1 MTEDTSFISGIENR
15 SKVKITV
22 ERMLST
28 FDIFGDNREET
39 IINGL
44 PTKCQK
50 FKKGQEFIVEKDL
63 EKPKDFCSWAWND
76 IQRDVVVLCFGG
88 HYPWI
93 KEGLSVTYSCC
104 TDGLRPVVFR
114 LEKIES

>member
-1 MTEDTSFISGIENR
+1 MPDK

-28 FDIFGDNREET
+28 FDIFGDSLDKATINRIE
-39 IINGL
+39 
-44 PTKCQK
+44 TKCQQ

-63 EKPKDFCSWAWND
+63 EKPKDFCSWAWSD
-76 IQRDVVVLCFGG
+76 IQRDVVVLSFGG
-88 HYPWI
+88 HFPAI
-93 KEGLSVTYSCC
+93 KEGIYVTYSCC
-104 TDGLRPVVFR
+104 TDGLRPVIFR

>member
-1 MTEDTSFISGIENR
+1 MPDE

-28 FDIFGDNREET
+28 FDVFGDNHEKDT
-39 IINGL
+39 INGFQ
-44 PTKCQK
+44 TKCTK
-50 FKKGQEFIVEKDL
+50 FQIGQEFIVEKDL
-63 EKPKDFCSWAWND
+63 EMPKGFCGWAWDD
-76 IQRDVVVLCFGG
+76 IKRDVVVLCFGG
-88 HYPWI
+88 HLPWI

-104 TDGLRPVVFR
+104 TDGLRPVIFR